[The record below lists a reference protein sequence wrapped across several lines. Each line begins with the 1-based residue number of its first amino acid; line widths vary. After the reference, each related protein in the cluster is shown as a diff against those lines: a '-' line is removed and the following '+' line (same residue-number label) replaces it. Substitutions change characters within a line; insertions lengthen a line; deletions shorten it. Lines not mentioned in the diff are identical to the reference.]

1 MAAEG
6 GLLEEA
12 GDEFVVLH
20 LVHVL
25 LPQRPF
31 AGEAVGHVL
40 RRRGVVGRVNV
51 SHGPPQPPLASAG
64 EQQPGRAGVGG
75 GGGRGG
81 SAEVRWWRRWPGR
94 AWPALRCSELGAEPR
109 SLALRLSR
117 SLAGPTL
124 TDSPEPGAR
133 ASYSRLRQEAAR
145 SGAAHCACPE
155 SKRVYGCTR
164 AGWDRSARYEG
175 ARGASL
181 GPFRGAELSSASL
194 HRAGHES
201 SGVPVSLANSRGRR
215 SRGGPGD
222 AQPRKKPGGAGP
234 SPLPPA
240 SFPPFSSA
248 SSSLFF
254 LLLSFRSSCLASS
267 SSHLPPPTPSSLLT
281 LSSFW
286 DGSSVPEEPGTGPW
300 TPLSLAGT

>member
-1 MAAEG
+1 MRGKARPLPRECPAWVRACHSGREFRLRPATLSSRRSPVRESADAPGLGDVPEPQSLELRDLSLRQRWLPWLPGPPGYRAHLPDEVGAVAAEG

-81 SAEVRWWRRWPGR
+81 GAEVRWWRRWPGR

-124 TDSPEPGAR
+124 TDSPAPGAR
-133 ASYSRLRQEAAR
+133 ASYSRQRQEAAR

-164 AGWDRSARYEG
+164 ARAGIG
-175 ARGASL
+175 ARAT
-181 GPFRGAELSSASL
+181 
-194 HRAGHES
+194 RARAARAWG
-201 SGVPVSLANSRGRR
+201 
-215 SRGGPGD
+215 
-222 AQPRKKPGGAGP
+222 
-234 SPLPPA
+234 
-240 SFPPFSSA
+240 
-248 SSSLFF
+248 LFAA
-254 LLLSFRSSCLASS
+254 LR
-267 SSHLPPPTPSSLLT
+267 
-281 LSSFW
+281 
-286 DGSSVPEEPGTGPW
+286 
-300 TPLSLAGT
+300 